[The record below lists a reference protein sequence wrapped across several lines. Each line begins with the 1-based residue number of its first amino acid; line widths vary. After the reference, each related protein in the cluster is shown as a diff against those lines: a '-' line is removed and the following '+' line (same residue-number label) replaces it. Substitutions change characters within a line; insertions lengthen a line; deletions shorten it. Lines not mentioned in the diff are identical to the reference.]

1 MTATLG
7 DILLVFL
14 ADRSGT
20 AHELQQRHAATFGPQ
35 RAVGVNRVVAALNR
49 QEKLGHIHLLK
60 GATQKSPQVCAP
72 TEAGRLRQR
81 AWILEVPPEPDLAEV
96 LDRVLLAMAAAD
108 RATFEAV
115 VERCL
120 AALDASRPRRRARAV
135 VSAPHALAEY
145 DDVVAAS
152 LRKWLRGLA
161 GRPRDRDAA

>member
-14 ADRSGT
+14 ADRPAT
-20 AHELQQRHAATFGPQ
+20 AYELQQRHAATFGPQ

-49 QEKLGHIHLLK
+49 QEKLGHIHLLRGVTRK
-60 GATQKSPQVCAP
+60 APQVCAT

-81 AWILEVPPEPDLAEV
+81 AWILEVPPGPGVAEV

-115 VERCL
+115 VQRCL
-120 AALDASRPRRRARAV
+120 AAMEASRSRRRARPV
-135 VSAPHALAEY
+135 VSAPNALAEY

-161 GRPRDRDAA
+161 GRPRERDAA